1 MIQQVNLYQPEI
13 KPTGPWT
20 VPNMARILVG
30 AFLLLA
36 LYASYLGWQMGK
48 VNDDIAKF
56 QAQKEEY
63 LGTLENWKKVQA
75 AQRPAELEEELTRL
89 GDEKQ
94 RQTQILE
101 RVARSDLGN
110 PKGFSPYLEA
120 LGKRPLGELW
130 LTNITLLAGGAEVSL
145 GGQTRNAAL
154 VPALVEGLQGE
165 AVFAG
170 TRFRA
175 LSLTR
180 EDADSDAIA
189 FSLQSEGDPLARA
202 AAEDA
207 P

>member
-1 MIQQVNLYQPEI
+1 MCQ
-13 KPTGPWT
+13 
-20 VPNMARILVG
+20 
-30 AFLLLA
+30 
-36 LYASYLGWQMGK
+36 
-48 VNDDIAKF
+48 
-56 QAQKEEY
+56 
-63 LGTLENWKKVQA
+63 
-75 AQRPAELEEELTRL
+75 
-89 GDEKQ
+89 
-94 RQTQILE
+94 
-101 RVARSDLGN
+101 
-110 PKGFSPYLEA
+110 
-120 LGKRPLGELW
+120 
-130 LTNITLLAGGAEVSL
+130 
-145 GGQTRNAAL
+145 